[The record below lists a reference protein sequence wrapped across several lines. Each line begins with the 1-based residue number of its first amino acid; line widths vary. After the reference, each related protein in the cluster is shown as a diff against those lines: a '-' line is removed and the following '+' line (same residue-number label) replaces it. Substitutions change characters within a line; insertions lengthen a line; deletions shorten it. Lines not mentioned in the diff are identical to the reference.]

1 MRLGLG
7 FWMAASPAKCVAF
20 KRFVAVTHGNELVSA
35 TEDRNR
41 LGNKSSS
48 TRGRSDIITNTV
60 TRYIRDNHSVRAFL
74 KVRRLASENYRKYE
88 LEMLIH
94 SGHCARVWHTKK
106 HCLCEWQWDL
116 NSIQISNFLGKQN
129 ALYSKQTF
137 KLRKFY
143 FFW

>member
-94 SGHCARVWHTKK
+94 SGPLCSGLAHKK
-106 HCLCEWQWDL
+106 TLLMRMAVRLELHRD
-116 NSIQISNFLGKQN
+116 F
-129 ALYSKQTF
+129 
-137 KLRKFY
+137 
-143 FFW
+143 